1 MSHPCF
7 EPRARG
13 RLIEMG
19 TARHEPGRAH
29 PRQRGSGPCP
39 TDPHPTR
46 PMRGEQA
53 CAVSPAVGGHA
64 RNNRL
69 RVGALCRRPTVR
81 RPCWWHHTG
90 ARRPRRNRPTASAN
104 PAPPRHCRSVRRAR
118 ERYESSTGERGTV
131 WRPLSATVA
140 TALFSQ
146 LSTPSGVARVSCLAP
161 AARRRHTAPFEAGSS
176 THRPTR
182 PGLRRRARCIPVP
195 MVVRHRPGHD
205 GSMTVLA
212 AYDPQTL
219 DSAPSTSPRPPRG
232 WRTYR
237 WSSHRSART

>member
-1 MSHPCF
+1 MLRAS
-7 EPRARG
+7 RARAP
-13 RLIEMG
+13 IEMG

-46 PMRGEQA
+46 PMRGEHA

-64 RNNRL
+64 RDNRL
-69 RVGALCRRPTVR
+69 RVGALCRRLTVR

-118 ERYESSTGERGTV
+118 ERYESRTGERGTV

-140 TALFSQ
+140 TALFSH

-161 AARRRHTAPFEAGSS
+161 AARHRHKAPFEAGSG

-182 PGLRRRARCIPVP
+182 PRLRAQDAHLSPWSCGTRQV
-195 MVVRHRPGHD
+195 MV
-205 GSMTVLA
+205 
-212 AYDPQTL
+212 
-219 DSAPSTSPRPPRG
+219 
-232 WRTYR
+232 
-237 WSSHRSART
+237 